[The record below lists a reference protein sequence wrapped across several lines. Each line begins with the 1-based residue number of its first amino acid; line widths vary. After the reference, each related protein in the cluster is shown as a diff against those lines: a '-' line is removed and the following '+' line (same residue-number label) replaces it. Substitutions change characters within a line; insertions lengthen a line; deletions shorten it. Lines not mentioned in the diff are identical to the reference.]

1 MPTAQNRLWAYS
13 QWGVIT
19 MKLFFRILSYV
30 ATALAACAVTLF
42 FCANTLSGSV
52 KLSQVEYLIESC
64 FIGEADM
71 EKVEDAAAE
80 AMIASLG
87 DRWSY
92 YLNAQDFA
100 DHKEQT
106 ENAYVGIGI
115 TISEDEEGQGFLILE
130 VQPGSGAQEVGLL
143 PGDIIISAQ
152 GESTQ
157 GISTS
162 QLRNLIRGPEGT
174 MAELEILRDGRTL
187 SFQVERR
194 QILTQVV
201 VYQLLE
207 DNIGLIA
214 IRNFD
219 SRCAKE
225 SIAAIE
231 ALRQQ
236 GAQALIFDV
245 RNNPGGYATELVEL
259 LDYLLPEG
267 ELFRTVDY
275 TGKEKVDYSDAAFL
289 DMPIAVLCNED
300 SYSAAEFFPAAIQEY
315 DAGTVVGTHTCGKGY
330 FQYTYELSDGSG
342 VGLSVG
348 KYYTPSGKSL
358 ADTGIQPDILVE
370 VDDETRAAIY
380 YGTLK
385 PEEDP
390 QIQAAI
396 QALNAEN

>member
-1 MPTAQNRLWAYS
+1 MIRLWAYS
-13 QWGVIT
+13 QLDVIF
-19 MKLFFRILSYV
+19 MKLFLRILSYV
-30 ATALAACAVTLF
+30 TTALAACAITLW
-42 FCANTLSGSV
+42 FCADKLPGSS
-52 KLSQVEYLIESC
+52 KLNQVEYLIETC
-64 FIGEADM
+64 FIGEADL

-80 AMIASLG
+80 AMINSLG

-115 TISEDEEGQGFLILE
+115 TIAQDEESQGFVILE
-130 VQPGSGAQEVGLL
+130 VQPNSGAQEAGLR
-143 PGDIIISAQ
+143 PGDILVSAQ

-157 GISTS
+157 GITVS
-162 QLRNLIRGPEGT
+162 QLKNLVRGPEGT
-174 MAELEILRDGRTL
+174 VVELEVLRDGETL
-187 SFQVERR
+187 SVRAERR

-201 VYQLLE
+201 SYGML
-207 DNIGLIA
+207 DGDIGLIA

-219 SRCAKE
+219 SRCAQE

-236 GAQALIFDV
+236 GATALIFDV

-267 ELFRTVDY
+267 ELFRSVDY
-275 TGKEKVDYSDAAFL
+275 TGKERVDYSDASFL
-289 DMPIAVLCNED
+289 DMPIAVVCNED
-300 SYSAAEFFPAAIQEY
+300 SYSAAEFFPAAIAEY
-315 DAGTVVGTHTCGKGY
+315 GAGTVVGTPTCGKGY

-342 VGLSVG
+342 IGLSVG
-348 KYYTPSGKSL
+348 KYFTPQGKSL
-358 ADTGIQPDILVE
+358 AEVGIQPDILVE
-370 VDDETRAAIY
+370 VDEETRTAIY
-380 YGTLK
+380 YGTLA

-390 QIQAAI
+390 QIQAAVEI
-396 QALNAEN
+396 LRK